1 MVVVVVYCCPPAAT
15 TGRFGVIELTA
26 AAVRWR
32 AVVTPLDA
40 DSRLL
45 KTIINVICAQ
55 AANSCDGQ
63 TVGRTDT
70 ECRA

>member
-45 KTIINVICAQ
+45 KTIINAKTSVTR
-55 AANSCDGQ
+55 SDMRSGS
-63 TVGRTDT
+63 
-70 ECRA
+70 